1 MDAEQTYSSRLAL
14 FQKPP
19 VETSIEEIQ
28 YIEFG
33 PRNGISEGSI
43 IEFVIPGTSAEYID
57 LKRTRL
63 KVKARILMSD
73 GTAIKPDNHVGLVN
87 LSLSSLFRQVDVLL
101 QDKIVSS
108 ELNICYPYKALIDV
122 LLHYGFDLKEGE
134 LQSELFYKDTGNMDA
149 IPPGNNPGLM
159 ERVKYTQNSTEVT
172 LEGPVHT
179 DVFQQD
185 RLIMNG
191 VKIVTKF
198 HPISKKFS
206 LMTGDDQEYKV
217 QITSAVLRVCH
228 VKVSNAV
235 ILAQNEALSSSPA
248 LYPYW
253 KSNFKTMS
261 VPSGV
266 TTVTSDD
273 IFHGSVP
280 SKLIIAMVKTAAF
293 QGDYKLNPY
302 NFINADVSS
311 INVSV
316 DGQSVPGQPL
326 RPDFSTGDYTT
337 SFLSMFFNNYPHY
350 GGGNW
355 ISRTEYVNGYSFFC
369 FDIQG
374 EASQDIFGKI
384 RKGFTKLE
392 MSFGT
397 PTPNLMI
404 LLYSL
409 FPGQI
414 KIDKARNVIL

>member
-1 MDAEQTYSSRLAL
+1 M
-14 FQKPP
+14 
-19 VETSIEEIQ
+19 
-28 YIEFG
+28 
-33 PRNGISEGSI
+33 
-43 IEFVIPGTSAEYID
+43 
-57 LKRTRL
+57 
-63 KVKARILMSD
+63 
-73 GTAIKPDNHVGLVN
+73 
-87 LSLSSLFRQVDVLL
+87 LL

-108 ELNICYPYKALIDV
+108 ETNICYPYKALIDV

-134 LQSELFYKDTGNMDA
+134 LQSELYYKDSGNMDA
-149 IPPGNNPGLM
+149 VPPGNNPGLM

-172 LEGPVHT
+172 LEGPVYT
-179 DVFQQD
+179 DMFQQD
-185 RLIMNG
+185 RLIING

-206 LMTGDDQEYKV
+206 LMTGDNHEYKV
-217 QITSAVLRVCH
+217 Q
-228 VKVSNAV
+228 
-235 ILAQNEALSSSPA
+235 AQTEALSTSPA

-253 KSNFKTMS
+253 KSNFKTIS
-261 VPSGV
+261 IPSGI
-266 TTVTSDD
+266 TTVTSYD

-280 SKLIIAMVKTAAF
+280 SKLIVAMVKTSAF
-293 QGDYKLNPY
+293 QGDYKLNPF
-302 NFINADVSS
+302 NFINADVTS
-311 INVSV
+311 INISV
-316 DGQSVPGQPL
+316 DGQTVPSQPL

-337 SFLSMFFNNYPHY
+337 SFLSMFFNNYPHH

-355 ISRTEYVNGYSFFC
+355 ISGTEYANGYSFFC

-374 EASQDIFGKI
+374 EASEDIFGKI

-397 PTPNLMI
+397 PTSNLMI